1 MSEGE
6 RRRKQREGPGWFATL
21 GGAAVLIVLG
31 FGVGL
36 VAGAAWDEPEL
47 VIDHFSGRTT
57 SVPVED
63 LSEPPLDTQ
72 PEPGS
77 MGTRAQPAS
86 MDAQASAADTQ
97 ASPAPLGS
105 GVERPIRSARPQVAA
120 PSPRAGRHAIQVG
133 AFGEREAADSLA
145 RELGVAGYEVYVVE
159 DTGGSARFKVRV
171 GPVAERAEADRLA
184 ARLKKNHRLPTWV
197 LTRDPR

>member
-1 MSEGE
+1 MSENE
-6 RRRKQREGPGWFATL
+6 RRRKRDEGPGWFATL

-57 SVPVED
+57 PVPVVGGSD
-63 LSEPPLDTQ
+63 EPVQ
-72 PEPGS
+72 PP
-77 MGTRAQPAS
+77 QPA
-86 MDAQASAADTQ
+86 
-97 ASPAPLGS
+97 PVPLGGGES
-105 GVERPIRSARPQVAA
+105 QPVRAARPERPHVAA
-120 PSPRAGRHAIQVG
+120 PSPPAGQHAIQVG
-133 AFGEREAADSLA
+133 AFGDRAAAESLA
-145 RELGVAGYEVYVVE
+145 RELGKAGFEVYIVE

-171 GPVAERAEADRLA
+171 GPMGDRAEAERQA
-184 ARLKKNHRLPTWV
+184 ARLKKDHRLPTWV

>member
-1 MSEGE
+1 VSENE
-6 RRRKQREGPGWFATL
+6 RRRKRDEGPGWFATL

-57 SVPVED
+57 PVPVGGSD
-63 LSEPPLDTQ
+63 EPLRASQ
-72 PEPGS
+72 PP
-77 MGTRAQPAS
+77 
-86 MDAQASAADTQ
+86 
-97 ASPAPLGS
+97 PAPLG
-105 GVERPIRSARPQVAA
+105 GGAAPPVRAVRPERPPVAA

-133 AFGEREAADSLA
+133 AFGDRAAADSLA
-145 RELGVAGYEVYVVE
+145 QELGKAGYEVYIIE

-171 GPVAERAEADRLA
+171 GPMAERAEAERLA
-184 ARLKKNHRLPTWV
+184 ARLKKDHRLPTWV